1 MDNLMLKKY
10 TKNGLDFVITTG
22 ATSISKNGKLV
33 ATIVKHGNKGSELRA
48 YDDTIFI
55 STNLFGRKTSPKE
68 QKIKGF
74 DTYKEAK
81 EKALELWG
89 DIL

>member
-1 MDNLMLKKY
+1 MLKKY
-10 TKNGLDFVITTG
+10 TKNGLDFVSTAG

-33 ATIVKHGNKGSELRA
+33 ATIDKHGNKGSVLRA

-55 STNLFGRKTSPKE
+55 NTNLFGRKTSPKE

-74 DTYKEAK
+74 DTYKKAK

-89 DIL
+89 V

>member
-1 MDNLMLKKY
+1 MLKKY
-10 TKNGLDFVITTG
+10 TKNGLDFVSTAG

-33 ATIVKHGNKGSELRA
+33 ATIDKHGNKGSVLRA
-48 YDDTIFI
+48 YDNTIFI
-55 STNLFGRKTSPKE
+55 STLVCGKKTSPKE

-74 DTYKEAK
+74 DTYKKAK

-89 DIL
+89 V

>member
-55 STNLFGRKTSPKE
+55 STNLFGRK
-68 QKIKGF
+68 IKGF

-89 DIL
+89 KK

>member
-1 MDNLMLKKY
+1 MLKKY
-10 TKNGLDFVITTG
+10 TKNGLDFVSTEG

-55 STNLFGRKTSPKE
+55 STHLFGRKTSPKE

-74 DTYKEAK
+74 DTYKKAK

-89 DIL
+89 V